1 MSASPS
7 LTRDLLERDRLEAIR
22 LQRLIKS
29 MTLEMLFTH
38 PGAFGVTTATPL
50 QRAICRVADG
60 QPIGDLATHPDVVAA
75 MGDVTSLRGR
85 PRRVL
90 VLAAIRTAKSLMAAT
105 IATRAAMTCDLSALR
120 PGETP
125 RVSVISLDKDK
136 ARAVFDHLVG
146 TLTSKP
152 ALRGLMMSDPTSD
165 AVTLR
170 HPSGKPVEVMVVA
183 GSKAGGSL
191 VARWSAGC
199 IFDEAPRMNGE
210 EDGVVNYDDAYRA
223 VVGRLLPGA
232 QIIDMG
238 SPWAPRGPIYDAVQE
253 FWKKPSESLVVVR
266 GTGPTMNPYWWT
278 PERCEALRQTSE
290 QAYKTDVLGEF
301 ADAESTLIPQEQIER
316 ATRPGPAQIARVDG
330 HQYVAAMDPAVRRN
344 AWTLIVCT
352 RRHRPEDGKQRLC
365 VVLAKQWIPTAAN
378 PLDAE
383 TVVAEIAAELRGYGL
398 EQVWTDQ
405 WASDV
410 LRSIGRRH
418 GLNIVRDEANGP
430 RRVEMY
436 ESLRT
441 RFADDGIEIPDVPVL
456 RQDILGIRKR
466 VTMSGLAIELPRT
479 ADGRHADFAPAL
491 SLAASKGLADGPV
504 PVKSE
509 TAADRMARLVEADR
523 NKWAARDERYE
534 DLFRRQQ
541 HGDWIDAMEE
551 MVRGE

>member
-1 MSASPS
+1 MSAAPS
-7 LTRDLLERDRLEAIR
+7 SHDFLEFERLEAERIR
-22 LQRLIKS
+22 QAVKS

-60 QPIGDLATHPDVVAA
+60 QPIGDLAKHPDVVAA
-75 MGDVTSLRGR
+75 MGDVTKLRGR
-85 PRRVL
+85 PRELL
-90 VLAAIRTAKSLMAAT
+90 VLAAIRTAKSLMAAA
-105 IATRAAMTCDLSALR
+105 IATRAAMTCDLSKLR

-125 RVSVISLDKDK
+125 RVSIISLDKDK

-146 TLTSKP
+146 TLMSKP
-152 ALRGLMMSDPTSD
+152 ALRGLMVGEPSAD

-210 EDGVVNYDDAYRA
+210 EDGVVNYDDAHRA
-223 VVGRLLPGA
+223 VLGRLLPGA
-232 QIIDMG
+232 QIVAIG

-253 FWKKPSESLVVVR
+253 FWKSPTESLVVVR
-266 GTGPTMNPYWWT
+266 GTGPAMNPYWWT
-278 PERCEALRQTSE
+278 PARCEELRQTSE
-290 QAYKTDVLGEF
+290 QAYRTDVLGEF

-316 ATRPGPAQIARVDG
+316 AARKSPERIAWADG

-344 AWTLIVCT
+344 AWTLVVCT
-352 RRHRPEDGKQRLC
+352 RRYYEDAGKQRLC
-365 VVLAKQWIPTAAN
+365 VVLARQWIPTAAA
-378 PLDAE
+378 PLEAE
-383 TVVAEIAAELRGYGL
+383 EVVAEIARTLAEYKL

-410 LRSIGRRH
+410 LRSIGHRH

-441 RFADDGIEIPDVPVL
+441 RFADDGIEIPDVPNL
-456 RQDILGIRKR
+456 RADILGIRKR

-479 ADGRHADFAPAL
+479 ADGRHADYAPAL
-491 SLAASKGLADGPV
+491 ALAASKGLADGPV
-504 PVKSE
+504 PVKVPSVE
-509 TAADRMARLVEADR
+509 DRMAKLYQAERD
-523 NKWAARDERYE
+523 KWKRRDEEYE
-534 DLFRRQQ
+534 ERFRRTQNRS
-541 HGDWIDAMEE
+541 WLEE
-551 MVRGE
+551 MEAMVYGDQ

>member
-1 MSASPS
+1 MSASPA
-7 LTRDLLERDRLEAIR
+7 LTRDILEFDRLEAER
-22 LQRLIKS
+22 LQRAIRS

-60 QPIGDLATHPDVVAA
+60 QPISDLATHPDVLAA
-75 MGDVTSLRGR
+75 MGDVTGLRGR

-90 VLAAIRTAKSLMAAT
+90 VLAAIRTAKSLLAAT

-152 ALRGLMMSDPTSD
+152 ALRGLMLSPPTAD

-253 FWKKPSESLVVVR
+253 FWKKPSMSLVVVR

-278 PERCEALRQTSE
+278 PERCEELRQTSE
-290 QAYKTDVLGEF
+290 QAYRTDVLGEF

-316 ATRPGPAQIARVDG
+316 ATRAGPAKIDRIDG

-344 AWTLIVCT
+344 AWTLVVCT
-352 RRHRPEDGKQRLC
+352 RRYRHEDGRQCLS
-365 VVLAKQWIPTAAN
+365 VVLAKQWIPTAAA

-383 TVVAEIAAELRGYGL
+383 TVVSEIAAELRGYGL

-410 LRSIGRRH
+410 LRSIGHRH
-418 GLNIVRDEANGP
+418 GLNIVRDEANGT

-441 RFADDGIEIPDVPVL
+441 RFADSGIEIPDVPVL

-491 SLAASKGLADGPV
+491 ALAASKGLADGPV
-504 PVKSE
+504 PVRVP
-509 TAADRMARLVEADR
+509 TAEDRMARLVEADR
-523 NKWAARDERYE
+523 DKWKARDEQYA

-551 MVRGE
+551 MVRGQ